1 MHRTAPSALAVSGAL
16 CLSFLLVACGAPA
29 SAPGTG
35 APTPTPTAT
44 STASESPV
52 STSTPTATATAT
64 ASATG
69 TTSTPSGDWTSY
81 TTTDGDL
88 LFDYPSTWAIKD
100 PAGETPA
107 SGGVFLEITNANG
120 KPLATLRTHMAVGS
134 TCTDRQPY
142 AMLDSEP
149 LPALAQSGQTPRFI
163 FESRMDATQTDPMK
177 MNVLAY
183 GITSGPEPT
192 GPDAC
197 PIFQFFT
204 WPPNAAMFSG
214 IYNPFDT
221 TPGNEPH
228 VDTPQAYMETQEYK
242 DIKKMITSLRP
253 AS

>member
-35 APTPTPTAT
+35 AAGSPTPTAT
-44 STASESPV
+44 SMASESPMP
-52 STSTPTATATAT
+52 TSTPTGT
-64 ASATG
+64 ASATE
-69 TTSTPSGDWTSY
+69 TASTPSEGWTTY

-88 LFDYPSTWAIKD
+88 IFDHPSAWTIKD
-100 PAGETPA
+100 PAGETPS
-107 SGGVFLEITNANG
+107 SGGVFLEIKNANG

-149 LPALAQSGQTPRFI
+149 VPALAQSGETPRFI

-214 IYNPFDT
+214 VYNLFDT

-242 DIKKMITSLRP
+242 DIKKMIISLRP

>member
-1 MHRTAPSALAVSGAL
+1 MHRTAPSVLALSGAL

-35 APTPTPTAT
+35 AAGSPTPTAT
-44 STASESPV
+44 STASASPT
-52 STSTPTATATAT
+52 STSTLTAT
-64 ASATG
+64 ASATE
-69 TTSTPSGDWTSY
+69 TASTPSEGWATY

-88 LFDYPSTWAIKD
+88 TFDYPSTWTIKD

-107 SGGVFLEITNANG
+107 SGGVFLEITNPNG

-149 LPALAQSGQTPRFI
+149 VPALAQSGETPRFI

-177 MNVLAY
+177 MDVLAY

-214 IYNPFDT
+214 VYNPFDT

-228 VDTPQAYMETQEYK
+228 VDTPHAYMETQEYK